1 MKIAAHFVSFIFH
14 PLFILVYM
22 LGLLYLLNPY
32 IFNEQNKKEEI
43 IFVTYTIVSVIVI
56 PVVSILLMKNLNII
70 TSLSMEDKMERV
82 GPMIV
87 VSIVYLWLFI
97 NFKNNTIL
105 PLVFA
110 AVMLGS
116 SISVLTAFFINN
128 FTKISLHCV
137 GMGAMTASLFLLKFK
152 LQYGNM
158 MINVSENYNIEIN
171 LYVLILISIV
181 IAGIVGSVRLFLKA
195 HTTEQVYS
203 GYLLGFLS
211 QFIAFNIIF

>member
-1 MKIAAHFVSFIFH
+1 MKVASYIVSFIFH
-14 PLFILVYM
+14 PLFILVYI

-32 IFNEQNKKEEI
+32 IFNEQNEREEI
-43 IFVTYTIVSVIVI
+43 VFLTYTIVSVLII
-56 PVVSILLMKNLNII
+56 PVVSVLLMKTLNII
-70 TSLSMEDKMERV
+70 KTFSMEDKMERV

-116 SISVLTAFFINN
+116 SISVLAAFFINN

-137 GMGAMTASLFLLKFK
+137 GMGAMVASLFLLKFK
-152 LQYGNM
+152 MQYGNII
-158 MINVSENYNIEIN
+158 INNSEDYNIEIN
-171 LYVLILISIV
+171 LYLLILISIV
-181 IAGIVGSVRLFLKA
+181 LAGVVGSARLYLKA
-195 HTTEQVYS
+195 HTREQIYT

-211 QFIAFNIIF
+211 QLIAFSIII